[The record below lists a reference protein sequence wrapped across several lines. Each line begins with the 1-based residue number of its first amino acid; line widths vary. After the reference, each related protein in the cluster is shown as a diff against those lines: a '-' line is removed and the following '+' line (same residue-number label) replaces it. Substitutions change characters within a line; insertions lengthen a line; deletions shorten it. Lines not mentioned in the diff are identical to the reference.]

1 METRVFCVKKDG
13 RSKMTRKQKREHFRI
28 ISNILSFTFN
38 GSLKT
43 HIMLKVNLS
52 YAQLQNYIPMLV
64 RLKLLEVSTS
74 QKAIVYRTTEKGM
87 NFLRRFNELDDLLK
101 NGARER
107 VKKVNDPPKPSC
119 FRR

>member
-1 METRVFCVKKDG
+1 
-13 RSKMTRKQKREHFRI
+13 MTKKQKREHFRI

-52 YAQLQNYIPMLV
+52 YAQLQNYISMLL
-64 RLKLLEVSTS
+64 RSKLLEVSTS

-87 NFLRRFNELDDLLK
+87 NFLRRFNELDRLLK
-101 NGARER
+101 KRRAGTRQ
-107 VKKVNDPPKPSC
+107 KVDDPPKPSC
-119 FRR
+119 LER